1 MSVGSVMSLAVVV
14 LLLAPV
20 YRLILTGRYRPFGVI
35 GSSAELAVGI
45 FIAAIFVYE
54 LIDHRNANTPAQ
66 FISGGV
72 WAATF
77 IGLGFFGLRSRSDRR
92 GYASRRR

>member
-1 MSVGSVMSLAVVV
+1 MSVGSVTSLAVVV
-14 LLLAPV
+14 LMLAPV
-20 YRLILTGRYRPFGVI
+20 YRLILTGRYRPFGVV

-45 FIAAIFVYE
+45 FFTAIFVYE
-54 LIDHRNANTPAQ
+54 LIDHRNANSTGQ
-66 FISGGV
+66 FIAGGV

-92 GYASRRR
+92 GSPSRRR